1 MKKMER
7 LTSQEEK
14 AMRRLWAIGDG
25 TIKDI
30 LSGYAYPQPPYTTLA
45 SIVKNLEQKGYVKA
59 RKVGNT
65 YLYRPLVEEKNYK
78 CHSLARIVNDYFGN
92 SYKEL
97 VSFFVK
103 ENNISTE
110 ELKEMLALIEQDNS
124 ANIHKSSKEPEA

>member
-1 MKKMER
+1 MER
-7 LTSQEEK
+7 LTFQEEK
-14 AMRRLWAIGDG
+14 AMHRLWSIGDG

-30 LSGYAYPQPPYTTLA
+30 LSGYDDPQPPYTTLA
-45 SIVKNLEQKGYVKA
+45 SIVKNLEQKGYVTA

-78 CHSLARIVNDYFGN
+78 CNSLARIVNDYFGN

-110 ELKEMLALIEQDNS
+110 DLKEMLAMIEQDS
-124 ANIHKSSKEPEA
+124 STDTHEPSKEPKI